1 MLSTVRVRDFWSILG
16 EEPGT
21 FGGGRLVGGLREGE
35 GKGDGGGAEVP

>member
-21 FGGGRLVGGLREGE
+21 LGEGRLVGGLMGRG
-35 GKGDGGGAEVP
+35 GDGGGEEVP